1 MNASICAFLRAGKKR
16 LVLLL
21 GFALGG
27 LLLAG
32 CTPTSDAPVVGV
44 WERTASF
51 PQAGIGERLLTFN
64 DDYTFIFRS
73 GNSGRW
79 ADAQGGFYKTK
90 DGAARE
96 LYFYQNTPNM
106 LYCLGESATAQPV
119 IGALSQGYTL
129 PILRAKNEVPFLV
142 EYTRSVD
149 F

>member
-1 MNASICAFLRAGKKR
+1 MNALLCSFLRAGKTR
-16 LVLLL
+16 IVFLF
-21 GFALGG
+21 GFALGA

-44 WERTASF
+44 WERTTSF
-51 PQAGIGERLLTFN
+51 PQDGVGERMLTFN
-64 DDYTFIFRS
+64 DDYTFTFRS

-96 LYFYQNTPNM
+96 LYFYQNTPSM
-106 LYCLGESATAQPV
+106 LYCLGEANVAQPV
-119 IGALSQGYTL
+119 IGLLSQGYAL